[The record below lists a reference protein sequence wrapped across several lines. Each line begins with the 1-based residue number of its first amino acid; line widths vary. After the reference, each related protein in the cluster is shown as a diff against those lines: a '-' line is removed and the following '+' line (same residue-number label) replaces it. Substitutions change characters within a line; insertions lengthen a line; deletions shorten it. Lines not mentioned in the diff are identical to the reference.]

1 MWNHWGYLTR
11 FSVIVFVCFDTRCTV
26 FLVLVFAEKL
36 IAGQETVELRLFNE
50 DVWVQPVKQWAS
62 SWSIL
67 KDKFQSTAFLWEV
80 IRYHRPTWWPKVVLL
95 LVEIWK
101 MRSRDLY
108 TVALLLPLPLLP
120 HIIHLSLTV
129 DPPDSHINLKQR
141 TETET
146 EIHHR
151 ETKALV
157 KKCPPPCFVTFF
169 LWCWRRRE
177 FIVRCTKRS
186 PLFPQNHLFGPGLL
200 FCMWVLKVWSER
212 AERGNSFRAGYK
224 NVLVKL

>member
-1 MWNHWGYLTR
+1 MQL
-11 FSVIVFVCFDTRCTV
+11 FS
-26 FLVLVFAEKL
+26 
-36 IAGQETVELRLFNE
+36 
-50 DVWVQPVKQWAS
+50 
-62 SWSIL
+62 
-67 KDKFQSTAFLWEV
+67 
-80 IRYHRPTWWPKVVLL
+80 YHRPTWGPKVVLL

-101 MRSRDLY
+101 MRSMDLY
-108 TVALLLPLPLLP
+108 TVLSSNEAVALLLLLPLLP

-177 FIVRCTKRS
+177 FIVRYTKRS

-200 FCMWVLKVWSER
+200 YCMWVLEVWSER
-212 AERGNSFRAGYK
+212 TEQGNSFRARYK
-224 NVLVKL
+224 NVLVKM